1 MVKINRKKRKYHA
14 NEQIKKKIIIII
26 AEMQWK
32 KEYFSII

>member
-1 MVKINRKKRKYHA
+1 MGKINRKKRKYHA

-32 KEYFSII
+32 EGIISII